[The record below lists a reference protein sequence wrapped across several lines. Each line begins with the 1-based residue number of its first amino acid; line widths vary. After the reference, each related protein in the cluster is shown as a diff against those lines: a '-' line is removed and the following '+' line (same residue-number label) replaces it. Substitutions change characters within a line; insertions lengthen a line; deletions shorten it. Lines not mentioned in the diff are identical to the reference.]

1 MDFLKQ
7 YKTCTEQGHDWLPLL
22 TNIQQCSRCQGIRY
36 YQNGQSYLDNFQN
49 SAKDELS
56 KILDNPFHKKLY
68 NYIRNDLSGILNG
81 LGDKF
86 ATFEYNDFLISE
98 KFQMKM
104 VELFRINNFHEQ
116 RFDKRKLKEE
126 IIEFLMESQ
135 SNEEFIIGD
144 KQVSFFDI
152 WPFNDRELKFFTYIK
167 NNYETNT

>member
-1 MDFLKQ
+1 MIDLLYQ
-7 YKTCTEQGHDWLPLL
+7 YKMCEENGHDWSISFEK
-22 TNIQQCSRCQGIRY
+22 TQQCTKCRGIRFRE
-36 YQNGQSYLDNFQN
+36 NGLSFLDNFQK
-49 SAKDELS
+49 SAKDELD
-56 KILDNPFHKKLY
+56 KILSNPFHKKLY

-104 VELFRINNFHEQ
+104 VELFQLNNFHEQ

-126 IIEFLMESQ
+126 IIDFLMESQ
-135 SNEEFIIGD
+135 LNEEFIIGD

-152 WPFNDRELKFFTYIK
+152 WPFNDRELNFFTYIK
-167 NNYETNT
+167 NNYEI